1 MSERELADSADLDMA
16 DVKALEEVMDR
27 EGLTEVCRSFFDL
40 FGISLRVV
48 SSSGALLADVHQ
60 QRAVCQYV
68 NGLNEGRAACA
79 RTVADVK
86 RLEVTGPARSARS
99 ESRTSTRPATANS
112 ERREALGART
122 EPSSNAGPVGTPE
135 LMGGELTHRCFTGAV
150 YRILPIVYQGRHLG
164 RFIVGPYLPADIK
177 EVPKSLLTVAQDI
190 DPEQARRALSEMP
203 RVKADTALRIGAHL
217 RQVVELLI
225 FATHRA
231 RLTTDMHLASVRESY
246 RQLAEKTD
254 DLQQAFDRL
263 KELDKLKSSFLATI
277 SHELRTPLTSIIGY
291 SDMLGAGIGGEL
303 NEEQGEFV
311 ETIRKKGEELLALI
325 TSLLDL
331 NKMEQGVLRLRREPT
346 PVAQLLAEVQ
356 ANIAPTAHKSGIQV
370 TVECEVDEPVE
381 LDIVRM
387 RQVLFNLADN
397 AVKFTPENGAI
408 LLRAEHATL
417 EDESTSGLGAVL
429 MAAPIKAVAFVVR
442 DTGIGIPEAEWGKIF
457 DAFYQ
462 VDGSSTRLRGGAG
475 LGLSIVRRIVD
486 AHGGRVRV
494 HSEEEK
500 GTEFRVVV
508 PCTPP
513 PRIIGA

>member
-1 MSERELADSADLDMA
+1 MSDRELADSVDLDMA

-27 EGLTEVCRSFFDL
+27 EALSELCRSFFEL

-60 QRAVCQYV
+60 QRAICQYV
-68 NGLNEGRAACA
+68 NGLHEGRAACA
-79 RTVADVK
+79 HTVAGVK
-86 RLEVTGPARSARS
+86 RLEVIGPARSARA
-99 ESRTSTRPATANS
+99 ESRASVRPAVVNS
-112 ERREALGART
+112 ERREALGGREGAKPQT
-122 EPSSNAGPVGTPE
+122 SEAGAPE

-164 RFIVGPYLPADIK
+164 RFILGPYLPADIR

-190 DPEQARRALSEMP
+190 NPEQARQALSEMP

-331 NKMEQGVLRLRREPT
+331 NKMEQGVLRLRREPAA
-346 PVAQLLAEVQ
+346 VSQLLSEVQ
-356 ANIAPTAHKSGIQV
+356 ANIAPAAIKGGIQV
-370 TVECEVDEPVE
+370 SVQCEVDETVDM
-381 LDIVRM
+381 DIVRM

-397 AVKFTPENGAI
+397 AVKFTPENGSI
-408 LLRAEHATL
+408 MLRAEHATL
-417 EDESTSGLGAVL
+417 EDDSTSGLGAVL
-429 MAAPIKAVAFVVR
+429 MAAPIKAVAFVVK
-442 DTGIGIPEAEWGKIF
+442 DTGIGIPESEWGKIF

-486 AHGGRVRV
+486 AHGGQVRV
-494 HSEEEK
+494 FSEPDK
-500 GTEFRVVV
+500 GTEFRVLV

-513 PRIIGA
+513 PRIIGG